1 VQPQRRDDDETGRRV
16 TAPDVLRAS
25 HSIAHYSRPSVAG
38 EYLAYKRRLLAQRL
52 GGRRASLHFAPQQ
65 PREAYVIWKVAHHL
79 GLRIVPAWQPHT
91 VASVLWHDDTVIPPM
106 VERASS
112 NLINGRCLDIS
123 KRRVDEA
130 MAVVLG
136 YRLAI
141 DPTVASGV
149 CVRKSDANGTHDGE
163 LVRCPVAAPDG
174 RSVYQRLVANTVSD
188 SEVEDLRAVVVGA
201 TVPLVYVKH
210 RPLRSRFSNT
220 NSEVRLAGADAV
232 FDESETRQLIDVA
245 AELSLDL
252 GELDVLRDREDGRI
266 YVVDVSNTPSGPPN
280 HLPRPDR
287 SRAVELISSAVER
300 QLLGPG
306 RAC

>member
-1 VQPQRRDDDETGRRV
+1 VQPQRRDNDETGRRV
-16 TAPDVLRAS
+16 TAADVLCAS

-38 EYLAYKRRLLAQRL
+38 EYLTYKRHLFAHRL

-79 GLRIVPAWQPHT
+79 GLRIVATWQPQA

-106 VERASS
+106 LERASA
-112 NLINGRCLDIS
+112 NLINGRCVDIS

-130 MAVVLG
+130 MAAVLG

-163 LVRCPVAAPDG
+163 VMRCPVARPDG

-188 SEVEDLRAVVVGA
+188 SKVEDLRAVVVGA
-201 TVPLVYVKH
+201 SLPLVYVKH
-210 RPLRSRFSNT
+210 RPLGRRFSNT
-220 NSEVRLAGADAV
+220 NSEVRVADADTV
-232 FDESETRQLIDVA
+232 FDESETRQLLVLA
-245 AELSLDL
+245 AELRLDL

-266 YVVDVSNTPSGPPN
+266 YVVDVNNTPSGPPN
-280 HLPRPDR
+280 HLPRPER
-287 SRAVELISSAVER
+287 RRAVELISSAVER
-300 QLLGPG
+300 ELLNRPS
-306 RAC
+306 